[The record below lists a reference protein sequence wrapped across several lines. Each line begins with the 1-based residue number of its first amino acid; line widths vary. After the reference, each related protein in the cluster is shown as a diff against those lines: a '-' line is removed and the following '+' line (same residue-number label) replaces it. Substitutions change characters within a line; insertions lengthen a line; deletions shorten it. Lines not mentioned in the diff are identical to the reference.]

1 VRHKKLINWQKP
13 KGVHPSAARSRSCS
27 GAQALACCSAA
38 GEAASSSSL
47 IEFGPLKQKLLKLA
61 TIESLHLLHEA
72 QALGN
77 RPSRGLSLSVFA
89 ADQLDS

>member
-1 VRHKKLINWQKP
+1 VRRKKLINWQKP

-27 GAQALACCSAA
+27 GAQALAGCSAA

-47 IEFGPLKQKLLKLA
+47 IELGPLKQKLLKLA
-61 TIESLHLLHEA
+61 TIDLHLLHEA

-89 ADQLDS
+89 ADQSDS